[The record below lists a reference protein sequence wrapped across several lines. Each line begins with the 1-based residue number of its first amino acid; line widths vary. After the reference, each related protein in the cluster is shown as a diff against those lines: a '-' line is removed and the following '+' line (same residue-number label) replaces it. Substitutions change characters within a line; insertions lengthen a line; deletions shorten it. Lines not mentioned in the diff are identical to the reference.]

1 MSRSVRVEIV
11 AVGTELLLGQIANTN
26 AQWIGER
33 LAEIGADVLFHQAVG
48 DNADRIVAVLQVAL
62 TRADVVIL
70 TGGLGPTE
78 DDITRDAIAR
88 VMGVPLVRDQGLER
102 WLRERFAGFAAGPM
116 PVNNLRQADVP
127 RGARIIANERG
138 SAPGLAADLPSDKRI
153 YATPGVPG
161 EMISMMRSTVLP
173 ELSAEIGG
181 SVVRSC
187 TLRCVGIGESRV
199 AEILAD
205 LFPASSTPSLA
216 YLASAGAVRVRI
228 TAKAPA
234 EVPR

>member
-138 SAPGLAADLPSDKRI
+138 SAPGLAADLE
-153 YATPGVPG
+153 TPF
-161 EMISMMRSTVLP
+161 SRS
-173 ELSAEIGG
+173 G
-181 SVVRSC
+181 R
-187 TLRCVGIGESRV
+187 
-199 AEILAD
+199 
-205 LFPASSTPSLA
+205 
-216 YLASAGAVRVRI
+216 
-228 TAKAPA
+228 
-234 EVPR
+234 